1 MPVKFATPPATG
13 RSTKR
18 IVTLGSLAAVLITA
32 VLAILAIL
40 DLVSGSEMRAT
51 LGKSLAV
58 VGVGTLA
65 VVLSAMILKAGRES
79 GNRRAQ

>member
-1 MPVKFATPPATG
+1 MPVKFATPAPTG

-18 IVTLGSLAAVLITA
+18 IVTLGSLVAVLITA

-40 DLVSGSEMRAT
+40 DVVSGSEMRAT

-79 GNRRAQ
+79 GNRREQ